1 MAEASK
7 FLSYCGSKRKV
18 SSENETD
25 MEKKSKSSEYKF
37 SIIKLWKYQKDFLF
51 WNLPNEKPCNNPSK
65 RVTWIEFD
73 ANKKKNT
80 GVGFVNNKRLHQM
93 ETMKWQKVSC
103 ETLNQMVYAGLEI
116 RGCL

>member
-7 FLSYCGSKRKV
+7 FLSYFGSKRKV
-18 SSENETD
+18 SSENETN

-51 WNLPNEKPCNNPSK
+51 WNTPNEKPCNNPSK

-73 ANKKKNT
+73 ANKKKYWCWVCQQQKAVSN
-80 GVGFVNNKRLHQM
+80 GNNEVTKGRL
-93 ETMKWQKVSC
+93 W
-103 ETLNQMVYAGLEI
+103 NF
-116 RGCL
+116 